1 MRKKILVLFIL
12 ILSVLSFSQIKDNL
26 GSFSDEEVKKIEE
39 RMEEISKNSEL
50 DLYINTY
57 KSGGNNTQ
65 LKVLEKSV
73 IIDMVKV
80 DNEHLNVK
88 LSFSQDIDIS
98 PYQEELENVLGNLG
112 NLITEGEN
120 EKYTLELLSSLEDI
134 FKRMGEDKEIQKEKF
149 SKSGNLNGVF
159 LFLVFLGIG
168 IFVGKNKKV
177 RELFSNFIKN
187 R

>member
-26 GSFSDEEVKKIEE
+26 GSFSDEEVKRIEE

-57 KSGGNNTQ
+57 KTGENTQ

-80 DNEHLNVK
+80 DDEHLNVK

-120 EKYTLELLSSLEDI
+120 EKYTLELLNSLEDI

-149 SKSGNLNGVF
+149 SKSGNLNGVL

-168 IFVGKNKKV
+168 IFVGKNKRV

>member
-12 ILSVLSFSQIKDNL
+12 ILSVVSFSQITDNL
-26 GSFSDEEVKKIEE
+26 GSFSDEETKRIETK
-39 RMEEISKNSEL
+39 MEEISKNSEL

-57 KSGGNNTQ
+57 KAGENTQ

-98 PYQEELENVLGNLG
+98 SYQEELENVLGNLG

-120 EKYTLELLSSLEDI
+120 EKYTLELLNSLEDI

-168 IFVGKNKKV
+168 VFVGKNKKV
-177 RELFSNFIKN
+177 RELFSKIIKN

>member
-1 MRKKILVLFIL
+1 MRKKILILFVL

-26 GSFSDEEVKKIEE
+26 GSFSDEEVKRIEE

-57 KSGGNNTQ
+57 KPGENTQ

-80 DNEHLNVK
+80 DSEHLNVK
-88 LSFSQDIDIS
+88 VSFSQDIDIS
-98 PYQEELENVLGNLG
+98 PYQEEIENVLGNLG

-120 EKYTLELLSSLEDI
+120 EKYTMELLTSLEDI
-134 FKRMGEDKEIQKEKF
+134 FNRMGEDKESQKEKF
-149 SKSGNLNGVF
+149 SKSGNLSGVF
-159 LFLVFLGIG
+159 LFLIFLGIG
-168 IFVGKNKKV
+168 VFVGKNEKV
-177 RELFSNFIKN
+177 REFFLKFAKKG
-187 R
+187 

>member
-1 MRKKILVLFIL
+1 MRKKILGLFIL
-12 ILSVLSFSQIKDNL
+12 ILSVFSFSQIKDNL
-26 GSFSDEEVKKIEE
+26 GSFSSEETKRIEK
-39 RMEEISKNSEL
+39 RMEEISKKSKL

-57 KSGGNNTQ
+57 KDGKNTQ

-98 PYQEELENVLGNLG
+98 SYQEELENVLGNLE

-120 EKYTLELLSSLEDI
+120 EQYTMELLTSLEDI
-134 FKRMGEDKEIQKEKF
+134 FNRMGEDKEIQKEKF
-149 SKSGNLNGVF
+149 SKGGNLSGVF
-159 LFLVFLGIG
+159 LFLIFLGVG
-168 IFVGKNKKV
+168 VFVGRNKKV
-177 RELFSNFIKN
+177 RDIFLKIVKKG
-187 R
+187 